1 MKTRQDRSE
10 KLLSRIKANLP
21 EIENLY
27 SVFKSYE
34 EDYVYRFYHQS
45 FKVFGAIEEI
55 KKARDLFEKI
65 APDGISLNHW
75 YCRIADEATRKSFDW
90 EKTNPKWLDE
100 TRPILEAFWHSK
112 YFLEQLLHYGAELQK
127 SPQILPSGW
136 AAVLYLYKLR

>member
-1 MKTRQDRSE
+1 MNTRQDQSE
-10 KLLSRIKANLP
+10 KLLNRIKANLP

-27 SVFKSYE
+27 RVFTGYE

-65 APDGISLNHW
+65 APDGISLNEW
-75 YCRIADEATRKSFDW
+75 YCRIADEATGKSFDW
-90 EKTNPKWLDE
+90 EKTNQKWIHE
-100 TRPILEAFWHSK
+100 MRPILEAFWHSK
-112 YFLEQLLHYGAELQK
+112 YFLKQTLDSGTKLQK

-136 AAVLYLYKLR
+136 AAVLFLYNLR